1 MAKRANG
8 EGSIRKHEAS
18 GKWLVTF
25 PTGLYTEKG
34 KREYV
39 YKYCD
44 TQGEAVEELHK
55 LQTEKAMGVCQGKA
69 AVKTGDWIDTWIE
82 KHKAPKLAPATLTSY
97 RNNFRI
103 HIKPYVGEIP
113 LKKLNTYNIR
123 NCSAGVKI

>member
-8 EGSIRKHEAS
+8 EGSIRKRKD

-25 PTGLYTEKG
+25 PTGLFKENG
-34 KREYV
+34 KRELI

-44 TQGEAVEELHK
+44 SQAEAVKELRQ
-55 LQTEKAMGVCQGKA
+55 LQNEKSMGVCQSKG

-97 RNNFRI
+97 RNNSRLS
-103 HIKPYVGEIP
+103 PS
-113 LKKLNTYNIR
+113 L
-123 NCSAGVKI
+123 